1 MSKECRPSGD
11 EGTGDGLAQGFWAL
25 AGSGFGKLAD
35 EPCCFF
41 APTASCFNAKKNDQ
55 AAATWLD
62 EFWARPFLG
71 PSRIPWCRSCVLSSV
86 VSGRILLVRGETMA
100 VSMANR
106 FLPKEVNHLL

>member
-41 APTASCFNAKKNDQ
+41 APTASCFNAKKRPSGSDL
-55 AAATWLD
+55 AGRVLGTSVPWTFAHPVV
-62 EFWARPFLG
+62 PFL
-71 PSRIPWCRSCVLSSV
+71 RIVLCGV
-86 VSGRILLVRGETMA
+86 GVQLAGEGG
-100 VSMANR
+100 NDGG
-106 FLPKEVNHLL
+106 VNG